1 MGLRRTSSNAI
12 LFASRNLGGFG
23 FPSLSQSLEKQHL
36 RMLCGHLRAA
46 DKVGCTI
53 VNTMSTLQLESGL
66 IDPFLHSSYKFSTW
80 VTDGWLKECWRIL
93 DKYKLVLHSPKLW
106 VPTTLCA
113 NDKSFMQTIAE
124 TNKFENWQLC
134 QINRC
139 RMYLKVI
146 TLSDISMACGKQIN
160 QSRFSMIPAPVE
172 FFPYRWTFQSCP
184 DPTYWKVWRSAAE
197 YLQIL
202 TRPSKTP

>member
-1 MGLRRTSSNAI
+1 
-12 LFASRNLGGFG
+12 
-23 FPSLSQSLEKQHL
+23 
-36 RMLCGHLRAA
+36 MLCGHLRAA

-80 VTDGWLKECWRIL
+80 VTDGWLKECRRIL
-93 DKYKLVLHSPKLW
+93 DKYKLVLHSPILW
-106 VPTTLCA
+106 VPTTLRA

-124 TNKFENWQLC
+124 TNKFENWQLF

-146 TLSDISMACGKQIN
+146 TLSDISTACGKQIN
-160 QSRFSMIPAPVE
+160 QSRISMTLAPVE
-172 FFPYRWTFQSCP
+172 FSPIGGLPKAAQTQ
-184 DPTYWKVWRSAAE
+184 PTGKCGALPAE